1 MRMRTLSHVPW
12 PHLAVLLFVAALTAF
27 VVNGGLDT
35 PEPVTASTPLPTLAP
50 PRAPQPAQPTP
61 VEVVVTAIV
70 APPVASSKPATRSA
84 AKPAAAEPAAKAAPV
99 SPSRPRSF
107 RLFRRR

>member
-12 PHLAVLLFVAALTAF
+12 PHLTVLLFVAALAAF

-50 PRAPQPAQPTP
+50 PRAPQPAPSTT
-61 VEVVVTAIV
+61 VEVVVAAIV
-70 APPVASSKPATRSA
+70 APPVASKPATKST
-84 AKPAAAEPAAKAAPV
+84 AKPAAPV

-107 RLFRRR
+107 RLLRRR

>member
-12 PHLAVLLFVAALTAF
+12 PHLAVLLFVAALVAF

-35 PEPVTASTPLPTLAP
+35 PEPVTTSSPLPAVASALPTLAP
-50 PRAPQPAQPTP
+50 PAPRAVAVPSGII
-61 VEVVVTAIV
+61 EVVVSAV
-70 APPVASSKPATRSA
+70 VQPHPAMKSPP
-84 AKPAAAEPAAKAAPV
+84 AKATPV

-107 RLFRRR
+107 RLLRRH